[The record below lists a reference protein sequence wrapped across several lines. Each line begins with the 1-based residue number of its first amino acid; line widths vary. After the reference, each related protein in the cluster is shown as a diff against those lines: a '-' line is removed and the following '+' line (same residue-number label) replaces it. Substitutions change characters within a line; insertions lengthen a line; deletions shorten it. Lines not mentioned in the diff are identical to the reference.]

1 MRSNGTMRAR
11 RRRRPVTALT
21 GLAVAAG
28 LVLAGAAAAPA
39 TARTASTTASATAVS
54 TAQAPAAQA
63 ASVQTA
69 SVQAPPVR
77 AGAVRATSAGA
88 ASGASTATDPVGPP
102 QGNFLSAFLYS
113 VTQPTA
119 LPPGANDWSCKPGP
133 AHPRPIVLAHGT
145 FENRYAN
152 WAALSPELKNAGY
165 CVFALNYGGTKGPVL
180 GTGDIAASAGQLAAF
195 VDRVRAATGAAKVD
209 IVGHSQGGMMPR
221 YYIKNLGGAAKVGR
235 LVALVPSNHGTS
247 LIGLGLLARLVPG
260 ADVVVG
266 AACPSC
272 EQQIVGSRFLKE
284 LNAGGETD
292 PAVDYTVISTWYD
305 EVVTPYTSAFLPSAR
320 NVTNETLQSHCLLN
334 ITAHINITY
343 DRTATRLVLNALD
356 PAHAQRPTC

>member
-1 MRSNGTMRAR
+1 MRAR
-11 RRRRPVTALT
+11 FRRRPVAALT

-28 LVLAGAAAAPA
+28 LGLAGATAAPAAARQTAAAPAAAPA
-39 TARTASTTASATAVS
+39 TPGLSAASAASTTPTPS
-54 TAQAPAAQA
+54 T
-63 ASVQTA
+63 T
-69 SVQAPPVR
+69 
-77 AGAVRATSAGA
+77 
-88 ASGASTATDPVGPP
+88 TDPVGPP

-113 VTQPTA
+113 VTKPTA
-119 LPPGANDWSCKPGP
+119 LPTGANDWSCKPGR
-133 AHPRPIVLAHGT
+133 AHPRPIVLVHGT

-152 WAALSPELKNAGY
+152 WAALSPKLKDAGY

-180 GTGDIAASAGQLAAF
+180 ATGDIPTSAGELAAF
-195 VDRVRAATGAAKVD
+195 VDRVRAATGADKVD

-221 YYIKNLGGAAKVGR
+221 HYIKNLGGAAKVGR

-260 ADVVVG
+260 ADVVLG
-266 AACPSC
+266 AACPAC
-272 EQQIVGSRFLKE
+272 EQQIVGSRFLKD

-305 EVVTPYTSAFLPSAR
+305 EVVTPYTSAFLPAAR
-320 NVTNETLQSHCLLN
+320 NVTNETLQSHCLVN
-334 ITAHINITY
+334 TTAHINITY

-356 PAHAQRPTC
+356 PAHTQRPTC